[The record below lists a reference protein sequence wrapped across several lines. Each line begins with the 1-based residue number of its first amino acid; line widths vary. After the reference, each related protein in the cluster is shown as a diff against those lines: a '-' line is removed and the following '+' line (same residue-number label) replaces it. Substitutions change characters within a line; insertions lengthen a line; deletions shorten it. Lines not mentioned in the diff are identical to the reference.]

1 MPLSTPSP
9 STGKRVA
16 GRRDLAIVGIL
27 PVGIVLTTSTGRLW
41 PVVVAHGIVDMIG
54 ITALS
59 MANR

>member
-1 MPLSTPSP
+1 M
-9 STGKRVA
+9 A